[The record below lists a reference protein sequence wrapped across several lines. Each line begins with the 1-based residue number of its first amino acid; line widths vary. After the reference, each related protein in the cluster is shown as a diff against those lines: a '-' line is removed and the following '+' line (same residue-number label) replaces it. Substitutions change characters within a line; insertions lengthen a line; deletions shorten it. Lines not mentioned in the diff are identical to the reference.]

1 MSALK
6 LHSSIMMILAF
17 WGVLYRDLL
26 DPVVRR
32 ELLERREREA

>member
-1 MSALK
+1 
-6 LHSSIMMILAF
+6 MMFLT
-17 WGVLYRDLL
+17 VCMRLCYRDLL